1 MRKRYALKNVVSKA
15 LYATIY
21 AVISFVARKIFINSL
36 GDTVLG
42 LNSLMTSILS
52 MLSLME
58 LGVGNAIYF
67 SLYKPLAEGN
77 DAEVNA
83 IMKLYKRLYSYIGM
97 AVGAVGLC
105 ILPFIHLLVQK
116 EVGLQTVSMT
126 FVYEVYLIFL
136 ADSVMSYFLAYR
148 RNIFSADQKEY
159 MVTNVNT
166 VVTLGYTFLQIVAL
180 LWTKNYFIYL
190 LIKVAATVEMN
201 IYFYAKSYQSYPCL
215 RIKEVQPLSEEY
227 KKNLIKNVKALFMM
241 SLSSFLV
248 YSTDNMLLT
257 YFVGLSSVA
266 IYANYTTIINMVNQ
280 TFNTAISSMKSNV
293 GNYLVT
299 ESEEQ
304 HYQLFKNMFFLN
316 FLITGFTSIG
326 LLTLSN
332 EFIGGIWLSSKY
344 VWPISILIII
354 VFNNYSRYIIEA
366 AGVFMSGAGLYS
378 PYPLYKYWSLI
389 EGLINLAASI
399 FMIKVLN
406 MGVYGVFLG
415 TSISTLVSTI
425 AVPQVT
431 FKYILKKNLKEYYAL
446 YFKYFILTVLFA
458 AISMALFRLLH
469 TGNAFVNIVIG
480 GLISV
485 GVMAVGTIALFR
497 KTAEFQ
503 YLYQMVKGFLGKR
516 KTN

>member
-180 LWTKNYFIYL
+180 
-190 LIKVAATVEMN
+190 
-201 IYFYAKSYQSYPCL
+201 
-215 RIKEVQPLSEEY
+215 
-227 KKNLIKNVKALFMM
+227 
-241 SLSSFLV
+241 
-248 YSTDNMLLT
+248 
-257 YFVGLSSVA
+257 
-266 IYANYTTIINMVNQ
+266 
-280 TFNTAISSMKSNV
+280 
-293 GNYLVT
+293 
-299 ESEEQ
+299 
-304 HYQLFKNMFFLN
+304 
-316 FLITGFTSIG
+316 
-326 LLTLSN
+326 
-332 EFIGGIWLSSKY
+332 
-344 VWPISILIII
+344 
-354 VFNNYSRYIIEA
+354 
-366 AGVFMSGAGLYS
+366 
-378 PYPLYKYWSLI
+378 
-389 EGLINLAASI
+389 
-399 FMIKVLN
+399 
-406 MGVYGVFLG
+406 
-415 TSISTLVSTI
+415 
-425 AVPQVT
+425 
-431 FKYILKKNLKEYYAL
+431 
-446 YFKYFILTVLFA
+446 
-458 AISMALFRLLH
+458 
-469 TGNAFVNIVIG
+469 
-480 GLISV
+480 
-485 GVMAVGTIALFR
+485 
-497 KTAEFQ
+497 
-503 YLYQMVKGFLGKR
+503 
-516 KTN
+516 